1 MNGYSFIFW
10 QGNISN
16 PPSKKQGLRTE
27 KNWKKVVDQLTKD
40 TRNVCNC
47 CNFNQNF
54 SQYEK
59 LTSLI
64 FYRVFATPFPLP

>member
-1 MNGYSFIFW
+1 MNGYSFIFY

-16 PPSKKQGLRTE
+16 LSSKKQGLRTE
-27 KNWKKVVDQLTKD
+27 KNWKKVG
-40 TRNVCNC
+40 
-47 CNFNQNF
+47 
-54 SQYEK
+54 EK